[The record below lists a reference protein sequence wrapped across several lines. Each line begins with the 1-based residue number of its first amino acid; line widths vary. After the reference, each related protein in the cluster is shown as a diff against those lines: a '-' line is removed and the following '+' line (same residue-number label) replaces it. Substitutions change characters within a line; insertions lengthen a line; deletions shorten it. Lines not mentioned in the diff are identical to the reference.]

1 MAAWC
6 KVRGVKG
13 GNGLVDRRTGLRGT
27 GGWLALAA
35 ALVLAAP
42 LAGCFTDTIPIAPPR
57 RLAAPPKGPV
67 IEPGSALEREHR
79 RLLAAFGGEYQ
90 NTRIRTQLHAVSE
103 RLRLVSDRPNEYYR
117 IVLLNSGT
125 VNAFA
130 LPNGYI
136 YLTRGLL
143 ALANDTAEIAS
154 VVAHEIAHVTYR
166 HAMARAELES
176 RSQLVSRV
184 MSEVLENPGASVET
198 REQSRFTMASF
209 SRQQELDAD
218 EVGVR
223 AIARAGFEAQGA
235 VRFLNAL
242 ARSSQIREQMRG
254 TTGNDML
261 ASHPDTL
268 ERITRAT
275 TLARQFGAPGV
286 GEADRAKWLNALEG
300 MPYGDDPGLG
310 LVQGARY
317 INARLKITMEAPEG
331 FALEVSTQALLGVAA
346 GAKEALRLDSSRMDT
361 SKTLPVLL
369 AQNPIEGMTIA
380 NIEERTINGLSAA
393 TGLARGKDWSFRV
406 LLVRSGDTV
415 YRLIFAAQGMSDAQ
429 DQRFQAAAATFRKL
443 SDEEAKAYG
452 PVRIRLT
459 QASSAAAASDF
470 VANQMSTLPAALETF
485 TLING
490 LTPGEPLRAGQGYK
504 VVKP

>member
-1 MAAWC
+1 L
-6 KVRGVKG
+6 RHKG
-13 GNGLVDRRTGLRGT
+13 AGQRKT
-27 GGWLALAA
+27 GGWLRLAA
-35 ALVLAAP
+35 ALLLAAP
-42 LAGCFTDTIPIAPPR
+42 LAACFTDTLPLTPTPPR
-57 RLAAPPKGPV
+57 RMAGPPKGPAL
-67 IEPGSALEREHR
+67 EPGSALEREHK
-79 RLLAAFGGEYQ
+79 RLLNAFGGEYH
-90 NTRIRTQLHAVSE
+90 NTKIRTQLSAVSE

-198 REQSRFTMASF
+198 REQSRFAMASF

-223 AIARAGFEAQGA
+223 AIARAGFEPQGA
-235 VRFLNAL
+235 VRFLHAL

-254 TTGNDML
+254 NTGNDMM
-261 ASHPDTL
+261 ASHPDTQ

-275 TLARQFGAPGV
+275 SLARQFGAPGV
-286 GEADRAKWLNALEG
+286 GEADRGKWLGALES

-310 LVQGARY
+310 LVQGTRY
-317 INARLKITMEAPEG
+317 INARQKIAMDAPEG

-346 GAKEALRLDSSRMDT
+346 GAKEALRLDSSRMDA

-369 AQNPIEGMTIA
+369 AQNPIEGLTITQ
-380 NIEERTINGLSAA
+380 IEERTLNGLNAA
-393 TGLARGKDWSFRV
+393 TGIARGKEWSFRV
-406 LLVRSGDTV
+406 LLIRAGDIV
-415 YRLIFAAQGMSDAQ
+415 YRLIFAAQGMSEAQ
-429 DQRFQAAAATFRKL
+429 DQRFLAAAGSFHKL
-443 SDEEAKAYG
+443 SDDEAKTHG
-452 PVRIRLT
+452 PVRIRLA
-459 QASSAAAASDF
+459 QASSALPAPDF
-470 VANQMSTLPAALETF
+470 VATQMSTLPAALETF

-490 LTPGEPLRAGQGYK
+490 LTPGDALRAGQTYK

>member
-1 MAAWC
+1 MQ
-6 KVRGVKG
+6 RGGERLRHCRK
-13 GNGLVDRRTGLRGT
+13 GLRG
-27 GGWLALAA
+27 GSGWLRLAA
-35 ALVLAAP
+35 VLMLAVP
-42 LAGCFTDTIPIAPPR
+42 LSACFTDTLPVAPPR
-57 RLAAPPKGPV
+57 RMPGPPKGPV
-67 IEPGSALEREHR
+67 IEPGSALEREHK
-79 RLLAAFGGEYQ
+79 RLLAAFGGEYH
-90 NTRIRTQLHAVSE
+90 NTKIRTQLHAVSE

-184 MSEVLENPGASVET
+184 MSEVLDNPGASLET
-198 REQSRFTMASF
+198 REQSRFAMASF

-242 ARSSQIREQMRG
+242 GRSAQIREQMRG
-254 TTGNDML
+254 NTANDML
-261 ASHPDTL
+261 ASHPDTQ
-268 ERITRAT
+268 ERISRAT
-275 TLARQFGAPGV
+275 VLARQFGAPGV
-286 GEADRAKWLNALEG
+286 GEADRTRWLNAMEG

-310 LVQGARY
+310 LVQGTRY
-317 INARLKITMEAPEG
+317 LNPRLKIAMDAPEG
-331 FALEVSTQALLGVAA
+331 FALEVSTQTLLGVAA
-346 GAKEALRLDSSRMDT
+346 GAKEALRLDSSRMDA
-361 SKTLPVLL
+361 SKTLPTLL
-369 AQNPIEGMTIA
+369 AQNPIEGLTITG
-380 NIEERTINGLSAA
+380 IEERTINGLNAA
-393 TGLARGKDWSFRV
+393 SGVARGKEWSFRV
-406 LLVRSGDTV
+406 LLIRSGDTV

-443 SDEEAKAYG
+443 SEEEARANG
-452 PVRIRLT
+452 PVRIRLV
-459 QASSAAAASDF
+459 QASGASAAADF
-470 VANQMSTLPAALETF
+470 VAAQMGSLPAALETF

-490 LTPGEPLRAGQGYK
+490 LTPGDPLRPGQNYK